1 MSSSSR
7 SPACLAALALAG
19 LLATPCLAQVKPPR
33 REPLRLSSL
42 GDSITEAVNA
52 EEIDPLNF
60 GLSRNRWASWANG
73 YTKDWSSLLD
83 RTNVNSHR
91 QRIDEQ
97 FGEDGRKNKSPAK
110 TGADSEDLLKQA
122 MKAVK
127 NQADYVPILMGQ
139 NDICGDDFSDIP
151 TDDEFTA
158 NIRAGLDVLRAGLP
172 PGATVYI
179 LGIVDIYHLWEI
191 GDDLDAL
198 GIIECNDL
206 WEALASDAIPCAT
219 MLDPDLTEAERLQT
233 RDRIIGFNAILAALA
248 AEYDAADTQH
258 YWQFGDTTFTTDF
271 DEDHVSSIDCFHPSA
286 EGQTLIAE
294 ETWGTGPFAAP

>member
-83 RTNVNSHR
+83 RTNVNSHN

-122 MKAVK
+122 LKAVK
-127 NQADYVPILMGQ
+127 NRADYVPILMGQ
-139 NDICGDDFSDIP
+139 NDICGDEFSDIP
-151 TDDEFTA
+151 TDEEFEA
-158 NIRAGLDVLRAGLP
+158 NIRAGLDVLRTGLP
-172 PGATVYI
+172 PGATIYL
-179 LGIVDIYHLWEI
+179 LGIVDIYRLWQI
-191 GDDLDAL
+191 GEDLEL
-198 GIIECNDL
+198 FNIIECHDI
-206 WEALASDAIPCAT
+206 WEELSSDAIPCAT
-219 MLDPDLTEAERLQT
+219 MLDPDLTEDERQVT
-233 RDRIIGFNAILAALA
+233 RGRILAFNEILA
-248 AEYDAADTQH
+248 NLADEYEAADNQH
-258 YWQFGDTTFTTDF
+258 YWQFSDTSFTTEF
-271 DEDHVSSIDCFHPSA
+271 DADDVSAIDCFHPSA